1 MSFDNSGNLMVEM
14 RDDSES
20 EGDTDISQERN
31 QAGGDGVR
39 RPDEARDN
47 RKRGTKPGTKRGKY
61 NKVSVE
67 ARKRIIE
74 AYQAG
79 EDWKVTARANGVSEQ
94 TAYKYIANPDKMVP
108 KRRGGRRNSK
118 MTNEHVEKLLEY
130 VEENPQIT
138 LNQLASKLRNDTG
151 LNVTTPT
158 IHKHLHGKFYT
169 LKQARPQPVTMNS
182 PENKTQRAQYVRR
195 LMEYTGSGKT
205 VVYIDESNCNLFLR
219 RSEGRS
225 KRGTRC
231 SVKAAAARGP
241 NVHIIG
247 AITQTGLVYW
257 QRKRGSYRKDDCAE
271 WLREVLRR
279 CPESPEEIL
288 VVCDNAPVHSDLERI
303 FDEDEF
309 TGARLLRLAPYSAP
323 LNPIEIV
330 WSSVKAVMKREMS
343 VTFYQML
350 DTEAGLTQAEHRLR
364 YMEAKIDV
372 AMETVT
378 PRICLRACNHVQTH
392 YAGCLEERDLP
403 VGM

>member
-47 RKRGTKPGTKRGKY
+47 RKRGTNPGTKRGKY

-79 EDWKVTARANGVSEQ
+79 GDWKVTARANGVSEQ

-158 IHKHLHGKFYT
+158 IHKHLHGKFYS

-205 VVYIDESNCNLFLR
+205 GVYR
-219 RSEGRS
+219 
-225 KRGTRC
+225 
-231 SVKAAAARGP
+231 
-241 NVHIIG
+241 
-247 AITQTGLVYW
+247 
-257 QRKRGSYRKDDCAE
+257 
-271 WLREVLRR
+271 
-279 CPESPEEIL
+279 
-288 VVCDNAPVHSDLERI
+288 
-303 FDEDEF
+303 
-309 TGARLLRLAPYSAP
+309 
-323 LNPIEIV
+323 
-330 WSSVKAVMKREMS
+330 
-343 VTFYQML
+343 
-350 DTEAGLTQAEHRLR
+350 
-364 YMEAKIDV
+364 
-372 AMETVT
+372 
-378 PRICLRACNHVQTH
+378 
-392 YAGCLEERDLP
+392 
-403 VGM
+403 